1 MFFCCFLIIIAI
13 IFVITI
19 FPSIKIEIKNL
30 ELHIPKENGKYVNKD
45 YEVYINVYILRQIKI
60 LKFSITENKLE
71 RKEINDRIKKM
82 EQKVLKN
89 RNQYDIKLTEF
100 FKKLHI
106 ELEKLK
112 LEIYLGTE
120 DAALTAIST
129 GVVASTVGIVL
140 KDKVLEKDK
149 IGFKTVPLYQDG
161 NILKIYIDA
170 ILWIRMLHII
180 HILYILKR
188 KKKK

>member
-1 MFFCCFLIIIAI
+1 MFFWLFLIIIAV
-13 IFVITI
+13 IFIITI

-30 ELHIPKENGKYVNKD
+30 ELHIPKENGKYANKD
-45 YEVYINVYILRQIKI
+45 YEVYINVYILRKIKI
-60 LKFSITENKLE
+60 FKFSITENKLE

-82 EQKVLKN
+82 EQKVLRN

-112 LEIYLGTE
+112 LDIYLGTE

-129 GVVASTVGIVL
+129 GIVASTVGIVL

-149 IGFKTVPLYQDG
+149 IGFKTVPVYQDE

-180 HILYILKR
+180 HIIYILKR
-188 KKKK
+188 KKNK